1 MIGASPRPRPARRA
15 AKLRGRVTATLRITR
30 SYGAV
35 AVGALAFVAIVVLDA
50 LVRDEPTP
58 RGDDLIYERMAQDP
72 FATHTFPFAY
82 RVLVPTLVHIL
93 PFGHTF
99 SFSLLAWLAT
109 AISAGFLYVLV
120 QRVGAPPALALGLAL
135 CLALSPPLLLVS
147 LRQGRNVDA
156 ATVAVMI
163 AAVLFM
169 IDERP
174 RALAVTLA
182 IGALTR
188 ESAMFLIPL
197 AYAVWAERLVDLDA
211 LKRVAIVSAPAVAI
225 YVALRLAIPT
235 VGRELVVGYGGSL
248 LGGRFDVLH
257 DGLNQIATELR
268 RMFTVYGPLWFI
280 APLALRNMR
289 LAQRGLVLVA
299 LCVVSM
305 TFALD
310 WGRII
315 LLAAPIFYAASAF
328 VLRDKRRLSIA
339 TLAAF
344 AVLIVAYAGYMQHSG
359 VRTGII
365 ETGPPPYPVR

>member
-1 MIGASPRPRPARRA
+1 VRDRVAQP
-15 AKLRGRVTATLRITR
+15 LRLLR
-30 SYGAV
+30 SHGAV
-35 AVGALAFVAIVVLDA
+35 AVGALAVVAIVILDA

-72 FATHTFPFAY
+72 FSTHTFPFAY
-82 RVLVPTLVHIL
+82 RVLVPTTVHVL

-109 AISAGFLYVLV
+109 GIAAGFMYALL
-120 QRVGAPPALALGLAL
+120 QRVGAPPALAAGLAL
-135 CLALSPPLLLVS
+135 CLALSPPLLIVS

-156 ATVAVMI
+156 ATVAVMV

-169 IDERP
+169 VDERP

-188 ESAMFLIPL
+188 ESAMFLVPL
-197 AYAVWAERLVDLDA
+197 AYAVWAERLYDAQA
-211 LKRVAIVSAPAVAI
+211 LKRVAIVAAPAVAI
-225 YVALRLAIPT
+225 YVALRLALPT
-235 VGRELVVGYGGSL
+235 VGREQVAGYGGSL
-248 LGGRFDVLH
+248 LGGRVDVLRS
-257 DGLNQIATELR
+257 GLDELATQLR
-268 RMFTVYGPLWFI
+268 RMFTVYGPLWFV

-315 LLAAPIFYAASAF
+315 LLAAPIFYAAGAF
-328 VLRDKRRLSIA
+328 VLRDQRRLSIGV
-339 TLAAF
+339 LAAF

>member
-1 MIGASPRPRPARRA
+1 MMGSLSVTRSRAALAVAARPAP
-15 AKLRGRVTATLRITR
+15 
-30 SYGAV
+30 AV
-35 AVGALAFVAIVVLDA
+35 AAAAFVAIIALDA

-58 RGDDLIYERMAQDP
+58 RGDDLIYEKMADHP

-82 RVLVPTLVHIL
+82 RVLVPTAVHVL

-109 AISAGFLYVLV
+109 AIAAGFTFVLLA
-120 QRVGAPPALALGLAL
+120 RVGAATRLAAGLAL
-135 CLALSPPLLLVS
+135 CLALSPPLLIVS

-156 ATVAVMI
+156 ATVAVMV

-169 IDERP
+169 VDRRP

-197 AYAVWAERLVDLDA
+197 AYAMWAQRLWDLRA
-211 LKRVAIVSAPAVAI
+211 ARGVAVVAAPAVVI
-225 YVALRLAIPT
+225 YVALRLGLPT
-235 VGRELVVGYGGSL
+235 VGREQVAGYGSL
-248 LGGRFDVLH
+248 LHGRLDVLRSGF
-257 DGLNQIATELR
+257 DELAVQLR
-268 RMFTVYGPLWFI
+268 RMFSVYGPLWFV
-280 APLALRNMR
+280 APFALRDLPLAR
-289 LAQRGLVLVA
+289 RGLVLVA
-299 LCVVSM
+299 LCLVSM

-315 LLAAPIFYAASAF
+315 LLAAPIFYASGAYVLRRRPGASAA
-328 VLRDKRRLSIA
+328 V
-339 TLAAF
+339 LAAF
-344 AVLIVAYAGYMQHSG
+344 AVLIGVYAGYMEHSG

-365 ETGPPPYPVR
+365 ENSPPPYPVR

>member
-1 MIGASPRPRPARRA
+1 MMGSLPAPRSRAAVAVGMRPA
-15 AKLRGRVTATLRITR
+15 L
-30 SYGAV
+30 
-35 AVGALAFVAIVVLDA
+35 AVGALAFVAIVLLDA

-58 RGDDLIYERMAQDP
+58 RGDDLIYEKMADHP
-72 FATHTFPFAY
+72 FSTHTFPFAY
-82 RVLVPTLVHIL
+82 RVLVPTLVHVL

-109 AISAGFLYVLV
+109 AIAAGFLYVLLG
-120 QRVGAPPALALGLAL
+120 RVGAPTPLAVGLAL
-135 CLALSPPLLLVS
+135 CLALSPPLLIVS

-156 ATVAVMI
+156 ATVAVMV

-169 IDERP
+169 VDRRP

-188 ESAMFLIPL
+188 ESAMFLIPV
-197 AYAVWAERLVDLDA
+197 AYAVWAERWWDLQA
-211 LKRVAIVSAPAVAI
+211 ARRVAVVAAPAVVI
-225 YVALRLAIPT
+225 YVALRLGLPT
-235 VGRELVVGYGGSL
+235 VGRAQVAGYGGSL
-248 LGGRFDVLH
+248 LGGRVDVLRS
-257 DGLNQIATELR
+257 GLDDLVVQLR
-268 RMFTVYGPLWFI
+268 RMFSVYGPLWFV
-280 APLALRNMR
+280 APFALRDMR

-315 LLAAPIFYAASAF
+315 LLAAPIFYAAGAY
-328 VLRDKRRLSIA
+328 VLRNRPRASAVVLV
-339 TLAAF
+339 AF
-344 AVLIVAYAGYMQHSG
+344 AVLIGVYAVYMDRSG

-365 ETGPPPYPVR
+365 ENSPPPYPVR

>member
-1 MIGASPRPRPARRA
+1 VIESRR
-15 AKLRGRVTATLRITR
+15 LSGWQ
-30 SYGAV
+30 GAV
-35 AVGALAFVAIVVLDA
+35 AVGPLAVATMVLLDA

-58 RGDDLIYERMAQDP
+58 RGDDLIYEKMADDP
-72 FATHTFPFAY
+72 FSTHTFPFAY
-82 RVLVPTLVHIL
+82 RILVPTVVHVL

-109 AISAGFLYVLV
+109 GIAAGFMFALL
-120 QRVGAPPALALGLAL
+120 QRVGAPASLAAGLAL
-135 CLALSPPLLLVS
+135 CLALSPPLLIVS

-156 ATVAVMI
+156 ATVAVMV

-169 IDERP
+169 VDDR
-174 RALAVTLA
+174 RGALAVTLA

-188 ESAMFLIPL
+188 ESAMFLVPL
-197 AYAVWAERLVDLDA
+197 AYAIWAERLWDLEA
-211 LKRVAIVSAPAVAI
+211 AKRVAVVAAPAVVI
-225 YVALRLAIPT
+225 YVALRLSLPT
-235 VGRELVVGYGGSL
+235 VGRAQVAGYGSL
-248 LGGRFDVLH
+248 LHGRLDVLRS
-257 DGLNQIATELR
+257 GTNEIGVQLR
-268 RMFTVYGPLWFI
+268 RMFTVYGPLWFF

-289 LAQRGLVLVA
+289 LAQRGLVLVG

-315 LLAAPIFYAASAF
+315 LLAAPIFYAAGAF
-328 VLRDKRRLSIA
+328 VLRSRARASAA
-339 TLAAF
+339 TLVAF
-344 AVLIVAYAGYMQHSG
+344 ALLIGVYAVYMDRSG

>member
-1 MIGASPRPRPARRA
+1 
-15 AKLRGRVTATLRITR
+15 VTATVRITR
-30 SYGAV
+30 SHGAV
-35 AVGALAFVAIVVLDA
+35 AVGALAFVAIIILDA
-50 LVRDEPTP
+50 LVRDEPSP

-82 RVLVPTLVHIL
+82 RILVPTIVHVL
-93 PFGHTF
+93 PFSHTF

-109 AISAGFLYVLV
+109 GIAAGFLYVLV
-120 QRVGAPPALALGLAL
+120 QRVGAPPPLALGLAL
-135 CLALSPPLLLVS
+135 CLALSPPLLIVS

-163 AAVLFM
+163 AAVLFI

-197 AYAVWAERLVDLDA
+197 AYAIWAERLIDVDA
-211 LKRVAIVSAPAVAI
+211 FKRVAIVSAPAIAI
-225 YVALRLAIPT
+225 YVALRLFIPT

-280 APLALRNMR
+280 APLALRDMR

-315 LLAAPIFYAASAF
+315 LLAAPIFYAAGAF
-328 VLRDKRRLSIA
+328 VLRDKRQLSIA

>member
-1 MIGASPRPRPARRA
+1 M
-15 AKLRGRVTATLRITR
+15 TATLRISR
-30 SYGAV
+30 SHGAV
-35 AVGALAFVAIVVLDA
+35 AVGALAFVAIVILDA

-82 RVLVPTLVHIL
+82 RVLVPTIVHVL

-109 AISAGFLYVLV
+109 GVSAGFLYVLA

-135 CLALSPPLLLVS
+135 CLALSPPLLIVS

-156 ATVAVMI
+156 ATVAVMV
-163 AAVLFM
+163 AAVLFI

-188 ESAMFLIPL
+188 ESAMFLVPL
-197 AYAVWAERLVDLDA
+197 AYAVWAERLVDAEA
-211 LKRVAIVSAPAVAI
+211 LKRVAIVSAPAIAI

-235 VGRELVVGYGGSL
+235 VGREQVVGYGGSL

-268 RMFTVYGPLWFI
+268 RMFTVYGPLWLI
-280 APLALRNMR
+280 APLALRDMR

>member
-1 MIGASPRPRPARRA
+1 M
-15 AKLRGRVTATLRITR
+15 TATLRISR
-30 SYGAV
+30 SHGAV
-35 AVGALAFVAIVVLDA
+35 AVGALAFVAIIILDA

-82 RVLVPTLVHIL
+82 RVLVPTIVHVL

-109 AISAGFLYVLV
+109 GIAAGFLYVLV
-120 QRVGAPPALALGLAL
+120 QRVGAPPGLALGLAL
-135 CLALSPPLLLVS
+135 CLALSPPLLIVS

-197 AYAVWAERLVDLDA
+197 AYAIWAERLIDVDA
-211 LKRVAIVSAPAVAI
+211 LRRVAIVSAPAIAI
-225 YVALRLAIPT
+225 YLALRLGIPT
-235 VGRELVVGYGGSL
+235 VGREQVAGYGGSL

-257 DGLNQIATELR
+257 DGLNQIPTELR

-280 APLALRNMR
+280 APFALRNMR

-299 LCVVSM
+299 LCLVSM

-315 LLAAPIFYAASAF
+315 LLAAPIFYAAGAF
-328 VLRDKRRLSIA
+328 VLRDKRGLSIA
-339 TLAAF
+339 TLVAF
-344 AVLIVAYAGYMQHSG
+344 AVLIVGYAGYMQHSG

>member
-1 MIGASPRPRPARRA
+1 MIGSVRSSPRR
-15 AKLRGRVTATLRITR
+15 L
-30 SYGAV
+30 AV
-35 AVGALAFVAIVVLDA
+35 AAGAMALIAIVVVDA

-58 RGDDLIYERMAQDP
+58 RGDDLIYEKMAQDP

-82 RVLVPTLVHIL
+82 RILVPTLVHVL

-99 SFSLLAWLAT
+99 SFSLLAWVAT
-109 AISAGFLYVLV
+109 AIAAGFMCLLL
-120 QRVGAPPALALGLAL
+120 QRVGAPARLAIGLAL
-135 CLALSPPLLLVS
+135 CLAVSPPLLIVS
-147 LRQGRNVDA
+147 LRRGRNVDA
-156 ATVAVMI
+156 ATVAVMV

-169 IDERP
+169 VEERP

-188 ESAMFLIPL
+188 ESAIFLVPL
-197 AYAVWAERLVDLDA
+197 AYAIWTPRLWDVQTA
-211 LKRVAIVSAPAVAI
+211 KRVALVAAPAIGI
-225 YVALRLAIPT
+225 YVALRLALPT
-235 VGRELVVGYGGSL
+235 VGREQVAGYGSL
-248 LGGRFDVLH
+248 LGGRVDVLRS
-257 DGLNQIATELR
+257 GLDEIGVQLR
-268 RMFTVYGPLWFI
+268 RMFTVYGPLWFF

-315 LLAAPIFYAASAF
+315 LLAAPIFYAAGAF
-328 VLRDKRRLSIA
+328 VLRDRPRASALVIVS
-339 TLAAF
+339 F
-344 AVLIVAYAGYMQHSG
+344 ALLCGVYAGYMERSG

-365 ETGPPPYPVR
+365 

>member
-1 MIGASPRPRPARRA
+1 M
-15 AKLRGRVTATLRITR
+15 TATLRISR
-30 SYGAV
+30 SHGAV
-35 AVGALAFVAIVVLDA
+35 AVGALAFVAIVILDV

-82 RVLVPTLVHIL
+82 RVLVPTIVHVL

-109 AISAGFLYVLV
+109 GIAAGFLYVLV
-120 QRVGAPPALALGLAL
+120 QRVGAPPPLALGLAL
-135 CLALSPPLLLVS
+135 CLALSPPLLIVS

-156 ATVAVMI
+156 ATVAVMV

-197 AYAVWAERLVDLDA
+197 AYAIWAERLIDA
-211 LKRVAIVSAPAVAI
+211 EALRRVAIVSAPAIAI
-225 YVALRLAIPT
+225 YLALRLAIPT
-235 VGRELVVGYGGSL
+235 VGREQVAGYGGSL
-248 LGGRFDVLH
+248 LGGRFDVLR
-257 DGLNQIATELR
+257 DGLDQIATELR

-315 LLAAPIFYAASAF
+315 LLAAPIFYAAGAF
-328 VLRDKRRLSIA
+328 VLRDERRLSIA

-344 AVLIVAYAGYMQHSG
+344 AVLIVGYAGYMQHSG

>member
-1 MIGASPRPRPARRA
+1 
-15 AKLRGRVTATLRITR
+15 VTKPLRISR
-30 SYGAV
+30 SRGAV
-35 AVGALAFVAIVVLDA
+35 AVGALAFVAIIVLDA

-58 RGDDLIYERMAQDP
+58 RNDDLIYERMAQDP

-82 RVLVPTLVHIL
+82 RVLVPTLVHVL

-109 AISAGFLYVLV
+109 AIAAGFLYVLLG
-120 QRVGAPPALALGLAL
+120 RVGAPPPLAVGLSL
-135 CLALSPPLLLVS
+135 CLALSPPLLIVS

-156 ATVAVMI
+156 ATVAVMM

-169 IDERP
+169 VDRRP
-174 RALAVTLA
+174 RALAVALA

-197 AYAVWAERLVDLDA
+197 AYAIWAERLFDPAAFKL
-211 LKRVAIVSAPAVAI
+211 VAVVAAPAVAI
-225 YVALRLAIPT
+225 YLALRLALPT
-235 VGRELVVGYGGSL
+235 VGREQVAGYGSL
-248 LGGRFDVLH
+248 LGGRVDVLR
-257 DGLNQIATELR
+257 DGLNELATQLR

-280 APLALRNMR
+280 APLALRDMR

-315 LLAAPIFYAASAF
+315 LLAAPIFYPASAW
-328 VLRDKRRLSIA
+328 VLRDHRRATAA
-339 TLAAF
+339 TLGAF
-344 AVLIVAYAGYMQHSG
+344 ALLIVVYAGYMQHSG

-365 ETGPPPYPVR
+365 ETGPAPYPVR

>member
-1 MIGASPRPRPARRA
+1 MIGGQVAHSAAANLPRRMTRLLRTSGWRA
-15 AKLRGRVTATLRITR
+15 
-30 SYGAV
+30 AV
-35 AVGALAFVAIVVLDA
+35 AVGVLAFVAIVILDA

-58 RGDDLIYERMAQDP
+58 RGDDEIYEKMADDP

-82 RVLVPTLVHIL
+82 RVLVPTVVHVL

-109 AISAGFLYVLV
+109 AIAAGFLYVLLE
-120 QRVGAPPALALGLAL
+120 RVGAPPWLALALAL
-135 CLALSPPLLLVS
+135 CLALSPPLLIVS

-156 ATVAVMI
+156 ATVAVMV

-169 IDERP
+169 VDERP
-174 RALAVTLA
+174 RALAITLA

-197 AYAVWAERLVDLDA
+197 AYAIWAQRLVDLDA
-211 LKRVAIVSAPAVAI
+211 AKRVALVAAPAVAI
-225 YVALRLAIPT
+225 YVALRLALPT
-235 VGRELVVGYGGSL
+235 VGREQVAGYGSL
-248 LGGRFDVLH
+248 LGGRIDVLRAGF
-257 DGLNQIATELR
+257 DDLAVQLR
-268 RMFTVYGPLWFI
+268 RMFSVYGPLWFF
-280 APLALRNMR
+280 APFALRDMR

-299 LCVVSM
+299 LCLVSM

-315 LLAAPIFYAASAF
+315 LLAAPIFYAAGAY
-328 VLRDKRRLSIA
+328 VLRGQRRAAIA
-339 TLAAF
+339 AVAAF
-344 AVLIVAYAGYMQHSG
+344 AVLIGVYAVYMDRSG

-365 ETGPPPYPVR
+365 ENGLPSYPVR

>member
-1 MIGASPRPRPARRA
+1 
-15 AKLRGRVTATLRITR
+15 
-30 SYGAV
+30 
-35 AVGALAFVAIVVLDA
+35 
-50 LVRDEPTP
+50 
-58 RGDDLIYERMAQDP
+58 
-72 FATHTFPFAY
+72 
-82 RVLVPTLVHIL
+82 VLVLTIVHVL
-93 PFGHTF
+93 PFSHTF

-197 AYAVWAERLVDLDA
+197 AYAVWAERLIDVDA
-211 LKRVAIVSAPAVAI
+211 LKRVAIVSGPAIAI

-268 RMFTVYGPLWFI
+268 RMFTVYGPLWLI
-280 APLALRNMR
+280 APLALRDMR
-289 LAQRGLVLVA
+289 LARRGLVLVA

>member
-1 MIGASPRPRPARRA
+1 M
-15 AKLRGRVTATLRITR
+15 TATLRISR
-30 SYGAV
+30 SHGAV
-35 AVGALAFVAIVVLDA
+35 AVAALAVAAIVVLDA

-82 RVLVPTLVHIL
+82 RVLVPTIVHVL

-109 AISAGFLYVLV
+109 GIAAGFLYVLV

-135 CLALSPPLLLVS
+135 CLALSPPLLIVS

-156 ATVAVMI
+156 ATVAVMV

-197 AYAVWAERLVDLDA
+197 AYAIWAERLIDADA
-211 LKRVAIVSAPAVAI
+211 LRRVAIVSAPAIAI
-225 YVALRLAIPT
+225 YLALRLAIPT
-235 VGRELVVGYGGSL
+235 VGREQVAGYGGSL
-248 LGGRFDVLH
+248 LGGRFDVLR
-257 DGLNQIATELR
+257 DGLDQIATELR

-299 LCVVSM
+299 LCVISM

-315 LLAAPIFYAASAF
+315 LLAAPIFYAAGAF
-328 VLRDKRRLSIA
+328 VLRDERRLSIT

-344 AVLIVAYAGYMQHSG
+344 AVLIVGYAGYMQHSG

>member
-1 MIGASPRPRPARRA
+1 MIGSVRSSPRR
-15 AKLRGRVTATLRITR
+15 L
-30 SYGAV
+30 AV
-35 AVGALAFVAIVVLDA
+35 ATGALAVVAIVVLDA
-50 LVRDEPTP
+50 LVMDEPTP
-58 RGDDLIYERMAQDP
+58 RGDDLIYEKMAQDP

-82 RVLVPTLVHIL
+82 RVLVPTLVHVL
-93 PFGHTF
+93 PLGHTF

-109 AISAGFLYVLV
+109 GIAAGFMCLLL
-120 QRVGAPPALALGLAL
+120 QRVGAPAPLAIGLAL
-135 CLALSPPLLLVS
+135 CLAISPPLLIVS

-156 ATVAVMI
+156 ATVAVMV

-169 IDERP
+169 VQERP

-188 ESAMFLIPL
+188 ESAIFLIPL
-197 AYAVWAERLVDLDA
+197 AYAIWTPRLWDPQTA
-211 LKRVAIVSAPAVAI
+211 KRVALVAAPAIAI
-225 YVALRLAIPT
+225 YAALRLALPT
-235 VGRELVVGYGGSL
+235 VGREQVAGYGSL
-248 LGGRFDVLH
+248 LGGRVDVLRS
-257 DGLNQIATELR
+257 GLDEIGVQLR
-268 RMFTVYGPLWFI
+268 RMFTVYGPLWLF

-315 LLAAPIFYAASAF
+315 LLAAPIFYAAGAF
-328 VLRDKRRLSIA
+328 VLRGRPRASALVVASFVLLSGVY
-339 TLAAF
+339 
-344 AVLIVAYAGYMQHSG
+344 AVYMDRSG

-365 ETGPPPYPVR
+365 ENSAPPYPVR

>member
-1 MIGASPRPRPARRA
+1 VPTLGSGQLVSVRGQLAASPRRA
-15 AKLRGRVTATLRITR
+15 AAAV
-30 SYGAV
+30 V
-35 AVGALAFVAIVVLDA
+35 AVAFVAIIVLDA

-58 RGDDLIYERMAQDP
+58 RGDDLIYEKMARDP

-82 RVLVPTLVHIL
+82 RILVPTLVHIL

-109 AISAGFLYVLV
+109 ALAAGFMYVLLA
-120 QRVGAPPALALGLAL
+120 RVGAPEPLAAGLAL
-135 CLALSPPLLLVS
+135 CLALSPPLLIVS

-156 ATVAVMI
+156 ATVAIMT

-169 IDERP
+169 VDNRL

-197 AYAVWAERLVDLDA
+197 AYALWADRLFDLRV
-211 LKRVAIVSAPAVAI
+211 LKRVALVAAPAVAI
-225 YVALRLAIPT
+225 YVALRVALPT
-235 VGRELVVGYGGSL
+235 VGREQVAGYGSL
-248 LGGRFDVLH
+248 FGDRAHVLRSGFDELGV
-257 DGLNQIATELR
+257 QLR
-268 RMFTVYGPLWFI
+268 RMFTVYGPLWFV
-280 APLALRNMR
+280 APLALRDMR

-315 LLAAPIFYAASAF
+315 LLAAPVFYAAGAY
-328 VLRDKRRLSIA
+328 VLGSRPRLALA
-339 TLAAF
+339 TVAAF
-344 AVLIVAYAGYMQHSG
+344 ALLIVVYAGYMQHSG
-359 VRTGII
+359 VRTGNI

>member
-1 MIGASPRPRPARRA
+1 M
-15 AKLRGRVTATLRITR
+15 TATLRISR
-30 SYGAV
+30 SHGAV
-35 AVGALAFVAIVVLDA
+35 AVGALAFVAIMILDA

-82 RVLVPTLVHIL
+82 RVLVPTIVHVL

-109 AISAGFLYVLV
+109 GIAAGFLYVLV
-120 QRVGAPPALALGLAL
+120 QRVGAPPGLALGLAL
-135 CLALSPPLLLVS
+135 CLALSPPLLIVS

-197 AYAVWAERLVDLDA
+197 AYAIWAERLIDVDA
-211 LKRVAIVSAPAVAI
+211 LRRVAIVSAPAIAI
-225 YVALRLAIPT
+225 YLALRLGIPT
-235 VGRELVVGYGGSL
+235 VGREQVAGYGGSL

-280 APLALRNMR
+280 APFALRNMR

-299 LCVVSM
+299 LCLVSM

-315 LLAAPIFYAASAF
+315 LLAAPIFYAAGAF
-328 VLRDKRRLSIA
+328 VLRDKRGLSIA
-339 TLAAF
+339 TLVAF
-344 AVLIVAYAGYMQHSG
+344 AVLIVGYAGYMQHSG